1 MKYSASIFCSV
12 FYPICFLTACTHQPI
27 ESQYAPTVIPSNHS
41 NHNYLNHNHSEKI
54 LANQSNEKLAD
65 RSLSDDLVHSN
76 LVQKPVVINKNQM
89 PEAYRVWL
97 NKSTNQQQA
106 AAYTSF
112 LKSKGLTGYI
122 PDHEFFQ
129 SARDWEQCGAAEFE
143 IPPTEIWSNIVPTL
157 QIMKQLVDKKVV
169 NDFTVTSV
177 YRNFSLNRC
186 AKGADTS
193 RHVFNTA
200 IDFRIGSEVPNTL
213 EAIEIVETKK
223 RLCTFWQEKGAALN
237 MGLGVYSSGQIH
249 IDSAGYRTWGPDH
262 RSKSSPCLSGSI

>member
-1 MKYSASIFCSV
+1 MKYSYFTFCTI
-12 FYPICFLTACTHQPI
+12 FYPTYFLTACTTQPVKGQHVPAVRSDTD
-27 ESQYAPTVIPSNHS
+27 ENMH
-41 NHNYLNHNHSEKI
+41 HSEKN
-54 LANQSNEKLAD
+54 LANKSNEKLAD
-65 RSLSDDLVHSN
+65 RALSDDSVHSPSVKN
-76 LVQKPVVINKNQM
+76 SVVTNQKQTPD
-89 PEAYRVWL
+89 AYRVWL

-106 AAYTSF
+106 IAYTSF
-112 LKSKGLTGYI
+112 LKGKGLAGYI

-157 QIMKQLVDKKVV
+157 QIMKLLIDDKAV